1 VSAPWIAAFAA
12 LSTLVG
18 LIVVV
23 LLGFLRRASAVLE
36 EAEARLSAFTTHA
49 TLGGAAPGT
58 QVPEFT
64 LEDAYGGSVSS
75 AELLSSGAVVLFME
89 SGCGPC
95 RSLAASLSSRA
106 YEAEVPL
113 YVILDD
119 SPEGRR
125 FPVPPATAVL
135 YQAGRAASRA
145 FASVSTPQ
153 AFAVDAQ
160 GVVLDLIVPGTE
172 KDIERLAT
180 RVTEGGDAGGAGAP
194 QLRAEASV
202 S

>member
-1 VSAPWIAAFAA
+1 MSAPWIAAFAA

-119 SPEGRR
+119 SPENDASPCRPRQQFFTRR
-125 FPVPPATAVL
+125 AVPH
-135 YQAGRAASRA
+135 RARSRV
-145 FASVSTPQ
+145 SRHRRRSPSTPKGSCSISSSPDPKKTSNDSPH
-153 AFAVDAQ
+153 A
-160 GVVLDLIVPGTE
+160 
-172 KDIERLAT
+172 
-180 RVTEGGDAGGAGAP
+180 
-194 QLRAEASV
+194 
-202 S
+202 